1 MSHLQ
6 ANVATDKLSAGRV
19 KQVSTTICK
28 LQEYVRAIKRLGLD
42 DQEFAYLKTIALF
55 GADQSGLSCPRQVER
70 FCDKAVSE
78 LRDYCSR
85 SEQEDKNRSGL
96 EDKNR
101 FSKLLLRLSP
111 LRSLQP
117 DVLEELFFAGLI
129 GNVQIDSVIPY
140 ILKMEASEYQAQF
153 VADGQTEERSDSPI
167 AAEEDSSWS
176 LTKVLYSWTYLKL
189 PKVLETINFTDITQ
203 KVIALI

>member
-1 MSHLQ
+1 MNLPAILTGIVSHLQ
-6 ANVATDKLSAGRV
+6 ANVATDKLSASRV

-85 SEQEDKNRSGL
+85 SEQEDKNQSGQ

-153 VADGQTEERSDSPI
+153 VSDGPTEERSDSPI
-167 AAEEDSSWS
+167 AAEEDSS
-176 LTKVLYSWTYLKL
+176 
-189 PKVLETINFTDITQ
+189 
-203 KVIALI
+203 